1 MIYKKGWT
9 YRMII
14 SVNKDNQDRYLDL
27 FKKSYQLLYGDSD
40 PNARFS
46 GLEEFYSK
54 IYDIYD
60 KDRSYAIKL
69 PVDEPTLYIDANKR
83 TIDTKLFSK
92 SVNVQSDMMAET
104 LIFSIDRYFD
114 LKDFADRDNLEVWV
128 QWIAI
133 GADGKPVEG
142 ADPIYIFDVDTE
154 ADASRVRFGWP
165 LTDVVTANAGK
176 LQFAV
181 RIFQRADVPVQ
192 GLNGQTEMVNK
203 IVYSFNT
210 LPASLTIQK
219 ALLPELN
226 EEHELNYSSNYF
238 DYIIRNS
245 KYYGKGVAIPQ
256 TPTFDAPGFNL
267 PVEATLVDDTLTLKA
282 QAVVGDATPVYYDWY
297 HTPVGATSAL
307 NCAEADFGTIGYAY
321 CLAETTT
328 RSNSDE
334 YYSSDEVTNI
344 GTDAYY
350 YQLDDSANT
359 NLPAWALYTDGAYEV
374 VKDEDSGRTYL
385 TTSSGLP
392 LYEKYTTFTVPESN
406 VVDGVEMSPVTGTYY
421 VEAFGSKK
429 VEEQYIV
436 GPTQRSRECVLVSP
450 SVINVTK
457 ELPSRLVMKVAEGE
471 EDAKGTLSVDVAKLA
486 NDNTTY
492 TYFWDRYADKD
503 DLTPADTVE
512 TSESSTIVTDP
523 GHYKVRI
530 EADLNRQ
537 TNHYGS
543 EWCKVTDMPV
553 APTLAVGADTSE
565 GTGNA
570 ADGYAIVANPGE
582 KLTLAVDASVAGAAY
597 TADDLYSEELIYSW
611 VIGKEDAGSRPLEVS
626 DLAEGT
632 DVNANKIV
640 INALDGTW
648 FYACTVTNK
657 LNNEVAQSDMVF
669 NII

>member
-1 MIYKKGWT
+1 
-9 YRMII
+9 MII
-14 SVNKDNQDRYLDL
+14 SVNKDNQDRYLRL
-27 FKKSYQLLYGDSD
+27 FKESYQLLYGNSD

-46 GLEEFYSK
+46 SLEEFYSK

-128 QWIAI
+128 QWIAT

-154 ADASRVRFGWP
+154 ADAHRVRFGWP

-181 RIFQRADVPVQ
+181 RIFQRADVEVQ
-192 GLNGQTEMVNK
+192 GLNGQKTTVNK

-245 KYYGKGVAIPQ
+245 KYYGKGVAVPQ

-282 QAVVGDATPVYYDWY
+282 QAVVGDACPVYYNWY
-297 HTPVGATSAL
+297 HKPVDATSAM
-307 NCAEADFGTIGYAY
+307 NCADAGFGTIGYAY

-334 YYSSDEVTNI
+334 YYSSDDVTTI

-374 VKDEDSGRTYL
+374 KEVDGRKYL
-385 TTSSGLP
+385 ATPAGLP
-392 LYEKYTTFTVPESN
+392 LYERYTTFTVPESN
-406 VVDGVEMSPVTGTYY
+406 VRDGVELNPVTGTYY
-421 VEAFGSKK
+421 VEAYGTKN
-429 VEEQYIV
+429 VESQPIE

-450 SVINVTK
+450 SVVNVTK
-457 ELPSRLVMKVAEGE
+457 ELPSRMVMKVAEGE
-471 EDAKGTLSVDVAKLA
+471 TEAKGTLSIDVAKLA
-486 NDNTTY
+486 NDNTVY
-492 TYFWDRYADKD
+492 TYFWDRYEDKD
-503 DLTPADTVE
+503 DLTPKNTIETAVSSATVTE
-512 TSESSTIVTDP
+512 P
-523 GHYKVRI
+523 GHYKVRV
-530 EADLNRQ
+530 EAHLNRQ
-537 TNHYGS
+537 TNPYGS
-543 EWCKVTDMPV
+543 DWCKVTDMPV
-553 APTLAVGADTSE
+553 APTLSVGSNTTP
-565 GTGNA
+565 GTGD
-570 ADGYAIVANPGE
+570 ADEGYAIVASAGDQI
-582 KLTLAVDASVAGAAY
+582 TLEVDANVAGAAY
-597 TADDLYSEELIYSW
+597 TNDDLYSEELIYNW
-611 VIGKEDAGSRPLEVS
+611 VVGKEDAGSRPLEMS
-626 DLAEGT
+626 DLATG
-632 DVNANKIV
+632 DDIHSNKIV

-648 FYACTVTNK
+648 FYACTVINK
-657 LNNEVAQSDMVF
+657 LNNEVAQSDLVF